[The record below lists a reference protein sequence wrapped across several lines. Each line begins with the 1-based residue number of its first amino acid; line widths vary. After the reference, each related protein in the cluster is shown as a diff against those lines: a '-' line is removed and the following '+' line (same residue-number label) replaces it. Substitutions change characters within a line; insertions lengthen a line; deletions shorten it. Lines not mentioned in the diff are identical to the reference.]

1 MLCNAVKWDERY
13 WALGA
18 TGREAARYRLGTA
31 KPTWQNLRKAK
42 FWQDPLRADTR
53 RSLREALCAE
63 ETEAGS
69 GGAYRACVLCCIF
82 TYTSL
87 SQGKLFEYYCSPPP

>member
-18 TGREAARYRLGTA
+18 TGPEAARYRLGTA
-31 KPTWQNLRKAK
+31 QPTWQNLRKAK

-63 ETEAGS
+63 QTEAGS
-69 GGAYRACVLCCIF
+69 GGAASELD
-82 TYTSL
+82 
-87 SQGKLFEYYCSPPP
+87 